1 VHHLV
6 GTLKDIGTCIA
17 VPKDVK
23 KIMFDMVSMLQR
35 NLTKKSI
42 AKEGLWDSSM
52 GDLDNARKRLSEEES
67 KGSSNIFK
75 KRGT

>member
-1 VHHLV
+1 
-6 GTLKDIGTCIA
+6 
-17 VPKDVK
+17 
-23 KIMFDMVSMLQR
+23 MVSMLQR